1 MCNVDRRLEVKG
13 IQSSNIVVRVE
24 KKVEKV
30 RR

>member
-1 MCNVDRRLEVKG
+1 MSNVNRRLEVKG

-24 KKVEKV
+24 KKAEKV